1 MIEEEKIR
9 KAKEKNRK
17 IFPIYKMFS
26 WDLLFYYS
34 INFIFLSQAKGLSAS
49 DIFLGDSFYAIFK
62 ILSQPL
68 IPVVVN
74 IFGKRKANIAG
85 NIFVAI
91 SILLMTL
98 LEGSIKNL
106 VISMLAMA
114 IGFAFKGTCE
124 SCILEECIE
133 GDKILGFSKIDS
145 KGSTY
150 HYIFSAIS
158 SIATGFM
165 FVVNPYIPMYLCF
178 IFCLIAT
185 LLSFK
190 IEHYEIKKEKI
201 KKTHPINL
209 FIRRLDLSKQE
220 YSFILKSKRIHALL
234 LFAILFNGVL
244 YIRSTITSSM
254 FVDIGIPNQYFG
266 IISAIFTIF
275 AAIATWKQNFFQDRY
290 KNRVLTFFSLT
301 ESITFILI
309 GITAILNLYYS
320 LTVSVIL
327 LMMAIQNIIK
337 GPYYTLIKRYK
348 NSFSNEHISTKI
360 YSTINLME
368 DLGAMLVSFMVSILL
383 KYTTTA
389 YASLIIGIASLILF
403 IIVLDY
409 MKTRLG
415 LKPEEY
421 RKQDIEFNPKEN
433 RKANVV
439 QIDVGLDERGKTNVR
454 IY

>member
-1 MIEEEKIR
+1 MIEEEKIEGA
-9 KAKEKNRK
+9 KAKNRR
-17 IFPIYKMFS
+17 IFPIYKMFA

-34 INFIFLSQAKGLSAS
+34 ISFLFLNQEKGLSAS
-49 DIFLGDSFYAIFK
+49 DIFLGDSFYAMFK
-62 ILSQPL
+62 ILSQPF
-68 IPVVVN
+68 IPVVIN
-74 IFGKRKANIAG
+74 ILGKRKANIAG
-85 NIFVAI
+85 NIFIAI
-91 SILLMTL
+91 SILLMIL
-98 LEGSIKNL
+98 LEGSIRNL
-106 VISMLAMA
+106 VIAMLSMA
-114 IGFAFKGTCE
+114 IGFAFKGICE
-124 SCILEECIE
+124 SCILEECIN
-133 GDKILGFSKIDS
+133 GDKNSVFSKIDS
-145 KGSTY
+145 RGSTY
-150 HYIFSAIS
+150 HYILGAIS
-158 SIATGFM
+158 SVATGFM
-165 FVVNPYIPMYLCF
+165 FVINPYIPMYLCF

-185 LLSFK
+185 LISFK
-190 IEHYEIKKEKI
+190 LEHYEIKKGKI
-201 KKTHPINL
+201 KNTHPIKL
-209 FIRRLDLSKQE
+209 FIKRLDLAKLE
-220 YSFILKSKRIHALL
+220 YTFIFKSKRIHALL
-234 LFAILFNGVL
+234 LFTFLFNGVL
-244 YIRSTITSSM
+244 YIRSAITSSM

-309 GITAILNLYYS
+309 GITAILNLYYC

-368 DLGAMLVSFMVSILL
+368 DLGAMLVSFIVSILL

-433 RKANVV
+433 RKVNVV

>member
-1 MIEEEKIR
+1 
-9 KAKEKNRK
+9 
-17 IFPIYKMFS
+17 MFA

-34 INFIFLSQAKGLSAS
+34 ISFLFLNQEKGLSAS
-49 DIFLGDSFYAIFK
+49 DIFLGDSFYAMFK
-62 ILSQPL
+62 ILSQPF
-68 IPVVVN
+68 IPVVIN
-74 IFGKRKANIAG
+74 ILGKRKANIAG
-85 NIFVAI
+85 NIFIAI
-91 SILLMTL
+91 SILLMIL
-98 LEGSIKNL
+98 LEGSIRNL
-106 VISMLAMA
+106 VIAMLSMA
-114 IGFAFKGTCE
+114 IGFAFKGICE
-124 SCILEECIE
+124 SCILEECINV
-133 GDKILGFSKIDS
+133 DKNSVFSKIDS
-145 KGSTY
+145 RGSTY
-150 HYIFSAIS
+150 HYILGAIS
-158 SIATGFM
+158 SVATGFM
-165 FVVNPYIPMYLCF
+165 FVINPYIPMYLCF

-185 LLSFK
+185 LISFK
-190 IEHYEIKKEKI
+190 LEHYEIKKGKI
-201 KKTHPINL
+201 KNTHPIKL
-209 FIRRLDLSKQE
+209 FIKRLDLAKLE
-220 YSFILKSKRIHALL
+220 YTFIFKSKRIHALL
-234 LFAILFNGVL
+234 LFTFLFNGVL
-244 YIRSTITSSM
+244 YIRSAITSSM

-337 GPYYTLIKRYK
+337 DPYYTLIKRYK

-368 DLGAMLVSFMVSILL
+368 DLGAMLVSFIVSILL